1 MNAQTAAAAVATL
14 VSLACTV
21 TVARRA
27 RERAAIRAPLIAWT
41 IAFGLFTIA
50 DAALW
55 YGAAR
60 GWTGPVFRLY
70 YLTGGIL
77 VVAYL
82 AVGELLLVLAR
93 PASGP
98 GHRGDHAVLDVRGDQ
113 RGAGGPGRRGQ
124 ARRGRGGAA
133 ERRAG
138 GHPAGRACDR
148 AELGREPSW
157 CWSARCCRPAAGA
170 TGGRCWWRS
179 GVGVVAI
186 TASATRFGSYTLFA
200 LGQALGVVL
209 IYLGLVTRRSSSPR

>member
-14 VSLACTV
+14 VSIACTV

-27 RERAAIRAPLIAWT
+27 RDRAAIRAPLIAWT

-82 AVGELLLVLAR
+82 AVGELLLVL
-93 PASGP
+93 
-98 GHRGDHAVLDVRGDQ
+98 
-113 RGAGGPGRRGQ
+113 PGRRVARVTAATMLFLTFAAISGVLAAQVDDGQ
-124 ARRGRGGAA
+124 ARRRRGRPA

-138 GHPAGRACDR
+138 RNAAGRAGDR
-148 AELGREPSW
+148 AELGRNRGGAGRLGAVGPPP
-157 CWSARCCRPAAGA
+157 ARLAAAAG
-170 TGGRCWWRS
+170 GGRAWGWWRS
-179 GVGVVAI
+179 PQARPVSA
-186 TASATRFGSYTLFA
+186 ATRCSRSA
-200 LGQALGVVL
+200 
-209 IYLGLVTRRSSSPR
+209 RRSAWC